1 MSRMAPFD
9 SFRTRFLASSLHL
22 VPEARNT
29 KEVPLRTRW
38 IVLVSAALI
47 LGVVAGSMLAPQPA
61 SAVNRDMVQL
71 QEQVAQ
77 LLQGQQDLRSAI
89 DTNNAALKT
98 LVQQQV
104 DSVSHLATQM
114 SSLEQAIQQVQANS
128 GSRIDTMAQQ
138 TQGLSDN
145 LQDVQARV
153 GKLGQQLT
161 DMQNLLQ
168 SIDGKVS
175 GNAPAPGAAN
185 PNPGTNPG
193 PGPAA
198 EGGQALNGGGAAN
211 GGGMQA
217 MPPISADTLYQNA
230 LRDYNTGKYDLARQE
245 FSDYIRN
252 FPTNDLASNAQFYL
266 GEIAYS
272 QGDYK
277 GAISAYDAVLQ
288 NFPHS
293 FKLADSLL
301 KKGMAE
307 EELGM
312 KTSATRDFRDVVHRF
327 PGSDASRR
335 AQAKLHELGV
345 PATAA
350 RTTPH

>member
-1 MSRMAPFD
+1 M
-9 SFRTRFLASSLHL
+9 
-22 VPEARNT
+22 
-29 KEVPLRTRW
+29 RTRW
-38 IVLVSAALI
+38 IVLAFATLV

-89 DTNNAALKT
+89 DTNNASMRT

-104 DSVSHLATQM
+104 DSVNKLASQM
-114 SSLEQAIQQVQANS
+114 NSLEQAVQQVQATS

-175 GNAPAPGAAN
+175 GNAPAPGQA
-185 PNPGTNPG
+185 NPGTNSGASPG
-193 PGPAA
+193 PSAGGPAP
-198 EGGQALNGGGAAN
+198 NGASGSGSMPA
-211 GGGMQA
+211 MQ
-217 MPPISADTLYQNA
+217 PISADTLYQNA

-266 GEIAYS
+266 GEIAYA

-277 GAISAYDAVLQ
+277 GAMSAYDAVLQ

-293 FKLADSLL
+293 FKLSDSLL

-312 KTSATRDFRDVVHRF
+312 KTSATRDFRDVVRRF

-335 AQAKLHELGV
+335 AQSKLHEMGV
-345 PATAA
+345 SATAA
-350 RTTPH
+350 RTSPH